1 MSRLIS
7 SPLTCGTRVASF
19 ARVAGFTLLELLV
32 VLVIVSIIFTFA
44 MLSFG
49 GDDIAEMMEKEV
61 HRLETLVRLATDES
75 VIRGQELAIRFTGD
89 GYEFMVL
96 QQSGWQ
102 IPENDRLLR
111 AYELPPE
118 VQLRLQVEGDA
129 PVFPDQQSDENAVTP
144 QVFILSSGEVTPF
157 TAVFESRQSPAQFHL
172 DVSVMGDIST
182 ERTQTL

>member
-1 MSRLIS
+1 L
-7 SPLTCGTRVASF
+7 
-19 ARVAGFTLLELLV
+19 ARIAGFTLLELMV
-32 VLVIVSIIFTFA
+32 VLVIVGIIFTFA

-49 GDDIAEMMEKEV
+49 GDDIAEMMEEEV
-61 HRLETLVRLATDES
+61 HRLETLVRLAADES
-75 VIRGQELAIRFTGD
+75 VIRGQELAIRFTGE

-111 AYELPPE
+111 AYTLPSE
-118 VQLRLQVEGDA
+118 VLIRLQLEGDE

-172 DVSVMGDIST
+172 NVSVMGKIDT